1 MSHPQL
7 AARQQSNLLGIAFM
21 AGAIALYSAADTIAK
36 YLGQSYHPIQ
46 VTGMRQ
52 MGLLVGVVLWLLLRG
67 TQDLRTA
74 RLGLQILRGVCA
86 TFSGALYVYA
96 LGYIPLA
103 DAATV
108 SFAAPFFVTIL
119 GYVILKEPVGI
130 RRWIAILIGFLGTL
144 VVIRPGFDSFHPA
157 YFLVL
162 MSAFLFAI
170 RQIISRNLGATES
183 TVTTVAFTA
192 LVSGCLLGV
201 LQPFFWTPIAAEH
214 IALFVLYA
222 ALAGVGEFMVIR
234 ALEVALAVVVAPL
247 QYTMILWTTLYGFLI
262 FNDIPDRFTLIGGGI
277 IILAGGF
284 TFWREYQIKAARGV
298 SPKT

>member
-1 MSHPQL
+1 MSQL
-7 AARQQSNLLGIAFM
+7 DYAARPQSNLLGMAFM
-21 AGAIALYSAADTIAK
+21 AGAIALYAAADSIAK
-36 YLGQSYHPIQ
+36 YLGQTYHPIQ

-52 MGLLVGVVLWLLLRG
+52 MGLLVGVCLWLLLRG
-67 TQDLRTA
+67 TKDLRTA
-74 RLGLQILRGVCA
+74 RPGLQILRGVVA
-86 TFSGALYVYA
+86 TLSGALYVFA
-96 LGYIPLA
+96 LRHIPIA

-119 GYVILKEPVGI
+119 GYFILKEQVGL
-130 RRWIAILIGFLGTL
+130 RRWIAILIGFTGTL

-162 MSAFLFAI
+162 MSAFLFAV

-192 LVSGCLLGV
+192 LVSAGLLGV
-201 LQPFFWTPIAAEH
+201 LQPFYWTPIAPQH

-222 ALAGVGEFMVIR
+222 TLAGIGEFMVIR

-247 QYTMILWTTLYGFLI
+247 QYTMILWTTFYGFVL
-262 FNDIPDRFTLIGGGI
+262 FGDLPDVYTLTGGAI

-284 TFWREYQIKAARGV
+284 TFWREYQLKAAANR
-298 SPKT
+298 KA

>member
-21 AGAIALYSAADTIAK
+21 AAAIALYAGADTIAK

-52 MGLLVGVVLWLLLRG
+52 MGLVVGVALWLMLRG
-67 TQDLRTA
+67 TKDLRTA
-74 RLGLQILRGVCA
+74 RPGLQILRGVCA

-96 LGYIPLA
+96 LSYIPLA

-119 GYVILKEPVGI
+119 GYLILKEPVGL
-130 RRWIAILIGFLGTL
+130 RRWSAIFVGFLGTL

-162 MSAFLFAI
+162 MSALLFAL

-192 LVSGCLLGV
+192 VVSAGLLGV
-201 LQPFFWTPIAAEH
+201 AQPFVWQPIAAEH

-234 ALEVALAVVVAPL
+234 SLEVALAVVVAPL
-247 QYTMILWTTLYGFLI
+247 QYTMILWTTLYGFVI
-262 FNDIPDRFTLIGGGI
+262 FGDLPDGFTLAGGAI

-284 TFWREYQIKAARGV
+284 TFWREYQLKAKAA
-298 SPKT
+298 KLQA

>member
-1 MSHPQL
+1 MTHPPH

-21 AGAIALYSAADTIAK
+21 AGAIALYGASDTIAK
-36 YLGQSYHPIQ
+36 YLGQTYHPLQ

-52 MGLLVGVVLWLLLRG
+52 MGLLLGVVLWLIMRG
-67 TQDLRTA
+67 TKDLRTA
-74 RLGLQILRGVCA
+74 RPGLQILRGVFA
-86 TFSGALYVYA
+86 TFSGAFYVYA
-96 LGYIPLA
+96 LSYIPLA

-108 SFAAPFFVTIL
+108 SFAAPFFVTIF
-119 GYVILKEPVGI
+119 GYLILKEPVGL
-130 RRWIAILIGFLGTL
+130 RRWTAIGIGFLGTL

-157 YFLVL
+157 YLLAL
-162 MSAFLFAI
+162 MSALLFAL

-192 LVSGCLLGV
+192 VVSAGLLG
-201 LQPFFWTPIAAEH
+201 LAQPFVWSPIASEH
-214 IALFVLYA
+214 IALFVLQA
-222 ALAGVGEFMVIR
+222 ALAGLGEFMVIR

-262 FNDIPDRFTLIGGGI
+262 FGDVPTGFTLLGGAI

-284 TFWREYQIKAARGV
+284 TFWREYQLKATEH
-298 SPKT
+298 SPPKA